1 MNRTSKYTARLL
13 AVLALAAVAI
23 AVIVIA
29 SSFKGESNDTTAKG
43 GGKGQTAKQ
52 HQEAEAPQRTTAKAY
67 TVQSGDT
74 LTAIAHKTGVT
85 VAELQAL
92 NPEIDPQI
100 LIAGEVLKLR

>member
-1 MNRTSKYTARLL
+1 MKKTSKYLTRLL
-13 AVLALAAVAI
+13 VVLALAAVVV
-23 AVIVIA
+23 AVIVIV
-29 SSFKGESNDTTAKG
+29 SSFKVDSNDKTSG
-43 GGKGQTAKQ
+43 NGKAHPAKQ
-52 HQEAEAPQRTTAKAY
+52 NQKQPQRTQAKTY

-74 LTAIAHKTGVT
+74 LIAIAHKTGVP

>member
-1 MNRTSKYTARLL
+1 MNKSSKYLARLL
-13 AVLALAAVAI
+13 AVLAIAVVAV
-23 AVIVIA
+23 AVIVIV
-29 SSFKGESNDTTAKG
+29 SSFKVDSNDKTSGNGKAQPAK
-43 GGKGQTAKQ
+43 KQ
-52 HQEAEAPQRTTAKAY
+52 PKAPQRTTAKTY

-74 LTAIAHKTGVT
+74 LTAIAHKTGVP